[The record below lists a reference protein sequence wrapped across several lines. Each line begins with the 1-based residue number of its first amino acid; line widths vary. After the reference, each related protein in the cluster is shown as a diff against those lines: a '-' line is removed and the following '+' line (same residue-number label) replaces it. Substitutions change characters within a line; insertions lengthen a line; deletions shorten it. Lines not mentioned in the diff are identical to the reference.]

1 MTYENLRE
9 LQKLIKEID
18 DPKLVGDKVIFEQVF
33 NAIER
38 RIELGFF
45 GYVAATNYRHFLSK
59 FVRDAQLDDA
69 AIVGNDELFLLEFK
83 EKHVEKALRYIADFV
98 NKHAEKKIPIDD
110 FHIDFAEEIKLLE
123 KRQWQDLQRQR
134 SERQHYSDN
143 EFKPTRR
150 QKLVYLIKQI
160 FYRHKKDKPARKLL
174 LAAFPLNGKSKLE
187 TLKKSAWIK
196 PATPTLAKFFQSIGV
211 VFDEKI
217 SVDDPFTESEICA
230 AEKFAVETI
239 KKNYADEV
247 PSDIVLE
254 ICYLLS
260 LEDIP
265 AKPPPTMPTKTP
277 QFISAQTAATWLN
290 DTPKQLQERIKFCG
304 LKTFISKTDKKIY
317 FDFYEIELAVHIAI
331 DESRGRFPIVK
342 EMDFER
348 CRKIFDVFKI
358 PKDEVIII
366 DDNTTDADIEKLKNK
381 FVGM

>member
-1 MTYENLRE
+1 MTCENLRE
-9 LQKLIKEID
+9 LQAAVNAMDNSDLT
-18 DPKLVGDKVIFEQVF
+18 GDKVIFEQVF

-59 FVRDAQLDDA
+59 FVRNAQLDDVE
-69 AIVGNDELFLLEFK
+69 ICGNDELWILTFK
-83 EKHVEKALRYIADFV
+83 ENHVEKSLRFIVDFV
-98 NKHAEKKIPIDD
+98 NKHAEKKFPIDD

-174 LAAFPLNGKSKLE
+174 LAAFPLTGKSKLE
-187 TLKKSAWIK
+187 ALKKSDWLK
-196 PATPTLAKFFQSIGV
+196 PATLANFFQSIGV
-211 VFDEKI
+211 VFDENL

-230 AEKFAVETI
+230 AEKFAVELI

-247 PSDIVLE
+247 PADIVLE
-254 ICYLLS
+254 ISYWLS
-260 LEDIP
+260 LEDTP
-265 AKPPPTMPTKTP
+265 AKPPPPMPTKPP

-304 LKTFISKTDKKIY
+304 LKIFKYPNDKRIF
-317 FDFYEIELAVHIAI
+317 FDFYEIELAVIVAI
-331 DESRGRFPIVK
+331 DETRGRYPIVTQAEFDK
-342 EMDFER
+342 
-348 CRKIFDVFKI
+348 RKNLFDVFKI

-366 DDNTTDADIEKLKNK
+366 DDNTTDAEIEKLKNK
-381 FVGM
+381 FGGM